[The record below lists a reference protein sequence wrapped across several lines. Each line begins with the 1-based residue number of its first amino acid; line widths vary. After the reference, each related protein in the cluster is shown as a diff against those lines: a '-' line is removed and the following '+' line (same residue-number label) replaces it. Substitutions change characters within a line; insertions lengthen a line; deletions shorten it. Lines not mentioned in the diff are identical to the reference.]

1 MPNAQKQRLTED
13 AIDTFAKDWYVAL
26 DQHIPLADVLAMLT
40 EDIEFK
46 VPEDTFLGHDGF
58 SGWYDAVTHL
68 FFDEVHTVTK
78 VEPVIEGDRAI
89 VQVMV
94 NWQAKVWKAPAAKSE
109 WLGFDADQTW
119 IVVAGEKGPQ
129 IQKYVVNALDP
140 MPGSG
145 SL

>member
-1 MPNAQKQRLTED
+1 MPQQLTEA
-13 AIDTFAKDWYVAL
+13 AIRTFAENWYAAL
-26 DQHIPLADVLAMLT
+26 DQHIPLDEVLPFLT
-40 EDIEFK
+40 EDLEFK
-46 VPEDTFLGHDGF
+46 VPEDTFIGHDGF
-58 SGWYDAVTHL
+58 ARWYEAVTHL

-89 VQVMV
+89 VQVIV

-119 IVVAGEKGPQ
+119 IVVPGENGPR
-129 IQKYVVNALDP
+129 IRTYTVNALDP